1 MPETN
6 AESGKKPLSRRVA
19 SPPPIVLV
27 LFLLAL
33 ALGCRTASS
42 PDDSDQASSNRPEIT
57 DETVSERLIGSR
69 VWDVPEEN
77 GAQEPITWNFDY
89 DEPRE
94 ITVVERSVEGDRAT
108 IILDVKTSSVP
119 RARNQ
124 RVLSGRI
131 RTGWELRTGWVLR
144 RWEIV
149 DIENLSMKYR
159 TVARQSATDNLPAAA
174 GTSPSPPGR

>member
-89 DEPRE
+89 DEPTRCE
-94 ITVVERSVEGDRAT
+94 NELGPSGEESAGALRPNSDRMGTEDRLGA
-108 IILDVKTSSVP
+108 SSLGNS
-119 RARNQ
+119 R
-124 RVLSGRI
+124 
-131 RTGWELRTGWVLR
+131 
-144 RWEIV
+144 
-149 DIENLSMKYR
+149 Y
-159 TVARQSATDNLPAAA
+159 
-174 GTSPSPPGR
+174 